1 MTARSKVIGN
11 RWESKVL
18 GLYVNAGFTNAK
30 KTYQP
35 AQSAGLDPG
44 DINVNGLKIEVK
56 YRRTGTGYKTLRKW
70 IDKKDHLVLCEP
82 YLDPLVVLRFED
94 YVKLLGASNDQQ
106 SGTMGQGLQDKS

>member
-1 MTARSKVIGN
+1 MTARSKIIGN

-18 GLYVNAGFTNAK
+18 KLFHEAGFTDAK

-44 DINVNGLKIEVK
+44 DIHVNDYRIEVK
-56 YRRTGTGYKTLRKW
+56 YRRTGTGYKSLRKW

-82 YLDPLVVLRFED
+82 YLDPLVVLRFKD
-94 YVKLLGASNDQQ
+94 YVKLLGASNEQF
-106 SGTMGQGLQDKS
+106 GPMGQGIKNQS